1 MKRSH
6 VGLAAVGLAASFL
19 LGSLAQS
26 PLAAQQEPGGPGGPG
41 GPRGPRPA
49 RFQISAFSG
58 QTPQGVFHGCYTV
71 DTATGELWV
80 TSGDQPAK
88 RVSEPLRKDPGGEPR

>member
-1 MKRSH
+1 MNRSQ
-6 VGLAAVGLAASFL
+6 VGLSALGLAAAFL
-19 LGSLAQS
+19 VGSLSQGPVS
-26 PLAAQQEPGGPGGPG
+26 AQQDPGQPGP
-41 GPRGPRPA
+41 PRGPRPP
-49 RFQISAFSG
+49 RYQISAFAE

-88 RVSEPLRKDPGGEPR
+88 RVSEPLRKDGGAPPQP

>member
-6 VGLAAVGLAASFL
+6 VGLAAVGLTASFL

-26 PLAAQQEPGGPGGPG
+26 PLAAQQEPGGPGGP
-41 GPRGPRPA
+41 RGPRPP

-80 TSGDQPAK
+80 TAGDQPAK
-88 RVSEPLRKDPGGEPR
+88 RVSEPLRKDGGGGGEPR